1 MGDLDG
7 SVDTNNEDGSFG
19 AWGGDVD
26 GGGGDGGDVDAG
38 DVDGGGGDDAG
49 GGREVQ
55 CHVDR
60 KQGSGSP
67 CLRTVSHAYRLPPS
81 ALS

>member
-1 MGDLDG
+1 MQASSKLIQNKLIESPLVMVVMTPLIKMALLMLGVVL
-7 SVDTNNEDGSFG
+7 
-19 AWGGDVD
+19 
-26 GGGGDGGDVDAG
+26 
-38 DVDGGGGDDAG
+38 DGGGGDDTG

>member
-1 MGDLDG
+1 MTPL
-7 SVDTNNEDGSFG
+7 VL
-19 AWGGDVD
+19 
-26 GGGGDGGDVDAG
+26 GGGDTDV
-38 DVDGGGGDDAG
+38 GGGDDTG

-60 KQGSGSP
+60 KQGSDSP

>member
-1 MGDLDG
+1 MGDLDD
-7 SVDTNNEDGSFG
+7 SDDTITEDGSIG
-19 AWGGDVD
+19 AWG
-26 GGGGDGGDVDAG
+26 G

>member
-1 MGDLDG
+1 MINCTLNEFLRLIWLNSSMGDG
-7 SVDTNNEDGSFG
+7 SVDTNNEDGSIG
-19 AWGGDVD
+19 AWG
-26 GGGGDGGDVDAG
+26 G

-67 CLRTVSHAYRLPPS
+67 CLRTVSHAY
-81 ALS
+81 

>member
-1 MGDLDG
+1 MTPL
-7 SVDTNNEDGSFG
+7 VL
-19 AWGGDVD
+19 
-26 GGGGDGGDVDAG
+26 GGGDT
-38 DVDGGGGDDAG
+38 DGGGGDDTG